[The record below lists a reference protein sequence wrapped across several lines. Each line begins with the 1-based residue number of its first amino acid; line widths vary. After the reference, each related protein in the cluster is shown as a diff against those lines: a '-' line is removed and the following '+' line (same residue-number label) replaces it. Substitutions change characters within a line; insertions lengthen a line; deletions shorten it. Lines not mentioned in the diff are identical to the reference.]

1 MGKSTKK
8 RQEAEAAAEENFV
21 EWFASTKNSG
31 KSYRGVIDASIIP
44 KYVRRYEKRQLRD
57 YNNWTY
63 RGKSHKIEKQQ
74 IELIRHA
81 FAKYRVPRFLEQVF
95 ISEDK
100 EKFDTFSKW
109 YLAVA
114 QGESLYKTC
123 TRGILSK
130 KETHFFIQAPDDL
143 SIKQAIWWARAVA
156 ISNDI
161 GIARRLAQSAIARY
175 DYKNEFSIDVHRFF
189 TNNPVPLKELEEL
202 LDYIIAAHAEND
214 NWTIK
219 KRSLEAIRRH
229 SERWHRDMMKLRHIG
244 GGAWDGMDIPLRRYK
259 TGKFDPNPQHSTEIK
274 WVIFEILTGN
284 ELAREG
290 NRMRHCVSSYKS
302 RCMDGTCAIFTMR
315 SNTILRE
322 NRRHLTIKVDPV
334 SKAVDQA
341 RGLAN
346 RLATPQEKAILNK
359 WATDNGLQYRIYI

>member
-8 RQEAEAAAEENFV
+8 RQETEAAAEEHFV

-31 KSYRGVIDASIIP
+31 KSYRGVVGASIIP
-44 KYVRRYEKRQLRD
+44 KYVSRYKKRQLRD
-57 YNNWTY
+57 YDNWTY

-81 FAKYRVPRFLEQVF
+81 FAKYRVPRFLEQIF

-100 EKFDTFSKW
+100 DKFDTFSKW

-143 SIKQAIWWARAVA
+143 SVRQAIWWARAVA

-161 GIARRLAQSAIARY
+161 GIARRITQTAIARA
-175 DYKNEFSIDVHRFF
+175 DYKNEFWIDVHRFF

-202 LDYIIAAHAEND
+202 LDYVISAHAEND

-229 SERWHRDMMKLRHIG
+229 SERWHRDMSKLQYIG

-259 TGKFDPNPQHSTEIK
+259 TGKFDPNPQHNTETK
-274 WVIFEILTGN
+274 WVIYEIRTGN

-290 NRMRHCVSSYKS
+290 NRMRHCVAGYKP
-302 RCMDGTCAIFTMR
+302 RCMSGQCAIFTMR
-315 SNTILRE
+315 SNTMVRE
-322 NRRHLTIKVDPV
+322 NRRHLTIEVDPV
-334 SKAVDQA
+334 GKAVVQA

-346 RLATPQEKAILNK
+346 RLPKPQEKAILNK
-359 WATDNGLQYRIYI
+359 WATASGLRHLIYI